1 MPQVRR
7 VLPVLVVFALL
18 GGLLGAAPAAQA
30 APPTEVAAVPDGI
43 EAIEHCISS
52 AQPEGWPLCG
62 YHQDGPWTFGSGR
75 SVTCWAALQYKAN
88 VPDPGDYTFR
98 VWHKCHAV
106 GVHGTVVSS
115 TVRWEDIR
123 RISWYCPNGNCGSQ
137 GIVDGTACG
146 SGCTK
151 TGGDVYWTGTWQLF
165 DDAALDWGRSTDAHV
180 VVHINNTNDTTSD
193 HCVSSYKW
201 TPRWEDDGPVC

>member
-7 VLPVLVVFALL
+7 ILPVLVLLTLL
-18 GGLLGAAPAAQA
+18 GGLLGAVPAAQA
-30 APPTEVAAVPDGI
+30 ARPTELAAVPDQILG
-43 EAIEHCISS
+43 IEHCIPSS
-52 AQPEGWPLCG
+52 QPGGYPLCG
-62 YHQDGPWTFGSGR
+62 YHKDGPWLFQSGR
-75 SVTCWAALQYKAN
+75 TVTCWAGLQYQPN

-123 RISWYCPNGNCGSQ
+123 RVHWYCPNGNCGSR
-137 GIVDGTACG
+137 GTVATACG

-151 TGGDVYWTGTWQLF
+151 TGLDVTWTGTWQVF
-165 DDAALDWGRSTDAHV
+165 GDAALDWGRSTDAHV

-201 TPRWEDDGPVC
+201 TPRWEDDVPVC